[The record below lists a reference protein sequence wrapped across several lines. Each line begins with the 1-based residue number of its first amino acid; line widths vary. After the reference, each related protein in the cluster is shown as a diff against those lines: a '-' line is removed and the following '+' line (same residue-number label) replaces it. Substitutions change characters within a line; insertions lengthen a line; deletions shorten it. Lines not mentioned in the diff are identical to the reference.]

1 MIRVGECR
9 CPPPSL
15 LKPTHLPRESEALE
29 ILADLHG
36 GGDQQNELVV
46 LEFEEIKH
54 QVYFEKTEGAKS
66 FTDLLK
72 PGVLRRVGLGCSLQM
87 WSQLTG
93 MNVRRSDLY
102 STGMGFDSGEWVGHD
117 VLYHLR
123 LPRRRSHRPSRQ
135 SHRGLSPIHP

>member
-9 CPPPSL
+9 CPRPSL
-15 LKPTHLPRESEALE
+15 LKPTHFPRESEALE

-93 MNVRRSDLY
+93 MNVR
-102 STGMGFDSGEWVGHD
+102 
-117 VLYHLR
+117 
-123 LPRRRSHRPSRQ
+123 
-135 SHRGLSPIHP
+135 